1 VAVDNRSR
9 DVAELLAAVLGV
21 LAKQGERCVGV
32 DAVPGHQDA
41 FRLLD
46 DGSPP
51 EGALQILVL
60 GEALKRHV
68 DRALQLLGRGVDEI
82 GEHPAL
88 GRFEDVGRVF
98 RRKQRDHRAA
108 RFLNDLLD
116 QLECVLGGKAKTDQC
131 DIGMFPCRHRCHG
144 RHVDLASDH
153 LVSKAGDDPSEH
165 LESIAALVRDQD
177 AQGLDVVRGYRCGPL
192 RKYYFGKGITL
203 WGECPRLSSPDLRLV
218 DCGVDGKRTA
228 AAVEGEAREIERRY
242 RTLVEQLPLV
252 IYVDALDEASSNIF
266 TSDQIEPLLGYTVE
280 EWRDDPDLFIRTL
293 HPDDRDRVLAAHA
306 RTHRTHEPLSLEYR
320 LIARDGSVV
329 WVRDDGCVVLGDD
342 GQPLYLQGYVL
353 DITPERELQEQL
365 RRQALFDPLTGL
377 ANRAF
382 FHEQLEH
389 AVSSRRE
396 NGLTT
401 AVVFVDL
408 DEFKQINDQYGHS
421 VGDEVLEILGNRLQS
436 VIRSGDSVARLGG
449 DEFAVLLTSVEEP
462 AEAAVV
468 AERLLEQI
476 TAPIDVAA
484 RHFSLT
490 ASVGIA
496 LGGSGAEL
504 LKQADAAM
512 YRAKANGDADYAFYD
527 DELDQ
532 AALNRF
538 KRIAELR
545 EAIAEKQF
553 TLAYQPVVNLEP
565 FEVVGLE
572 ALLRW
577 QHPTLG
583 EIPPLDFI
591 PLAEESGLI
600 VQIGRSVLIEACLY
614 ASRLRAQLG
623 RDVEM
628 AVNVS
633 ARQLQHPEFVDHVDS
648 ALERADLPPHL
659 LTLELTE
666 SVLVASGERAEQQ
679 LGVLKDRGVKLA
691 LDDFGTGYASL
702 AYLQRLPVDI
712 VKIDRSFTAK
722 IDSGAADLA
731 LLEGIVGLG
740 KALGLQLVAEGI
752 ERDAQQGIVQDLG
765 CHGAQGFHFGR
776 PAPAA
781 AATQALTADAA
792 NVT

>member
-1 VAVDNRSR
+1 
-9 DVAELLAAVLGV
+9 
-21 LAKQGERCVGV
+21 
-32 DAVPGHQDA
+32 
-41 FRLLD
+41 
-46 DGSPP
+46 
-51 EGALQILVL
+51 
-60 GEALKRHV
+60 
-68 DRALQLLGRGVDEI
+68 
-82 GEHPAL
+82 
-88 GRFEDVGRVF
+88 
-98 RRKQRDHRAA
+98 
-108 RFLNDLLD
+108 
-116 QLECVLGGKAKTDQC
+116 
-131 DIGMFPCRHRCHG
+131 
-144 RHVDLASDH
+144 
-153 LVSKAGDDPSEH
+153 
-165 LESIAALVRDQD
+165 
-177 AQGLDVVRGYRCGPL
+177 
-192 RKYYFGKGITL
+192 
-203 WGECPRLSSPDLRLV
+203 V
-218 DCGVDGKRTA
+218 DCGDDRVTTA
-228 AAVEGEAREIERRY
+228 AAVEDEAREIERRY
-242 RTLVEQLPLV
+242 RALVEQLPLV
-252 IYVDALDEASSNIF
+252 VYVDALDEASSNIF
-266 TSDQIEPLLGYTVE
+266 TSEQIEPLLGYTVA
-280 EWRDDPDLFIRTL
+280 EWRDDPELFVRTL

-320 LIARDGSVV
+320 LVARDESVV
-329 WVRDDGCVVLGDD
+329 WVRDDGVIVLGDE
-342 GQPLYLQGYVL
+342 GEPLYLQGYLL
-353 DITPERELQEQL
+353 DVTAERELQEQL
-365 RRQALFDPLTGL
+365 RLQALFDPLTGL

-389 AVSSRRE
+389 AVSMRTESE
-396 NGLTT
+396 SDT
-401 AVVFVDL
+401 AVVFIDL

-421 VGDEVLEILGNRLQS
+421 VGDEVLATLGERLKT
-436 VIRSGDSVARLGG
+436 VIRAGDSVARLGG
-449 DEFAVLLTSVEEP
+449 DEFAILLTSVREP
-462 AEAAVV
+462 AEPAVV

-476 TAPIDVAA
+476 TAPIEVAG
-484 RHFSLT
+484 RQLSLT

-496 LGGSGAEL
+496 LGSSGAEL

-512 YRAKANGDADYAFYD
+512 YRAKSNGDADYAFYD

-553 TLAYQPVVNLEP
+553 TLAYQPVVNLDP
-565 FEVVGLE
+565 FQVVGLE

-583 EIPPLDFI
+583 EVPPLDFI

-600 VQIGRSVLIEACLY
+600 VQIGRWVLLEACFY
-614 ASRLRAQLG
+614 ASRLRELLG
-623 RDVEM
+623 RDFEI

-633 ARQLQHPEFVDHVDS
+633 ARQLQHPEFVDHVDN
-648 ALERADLPPHL
+648 ALERADLPAHL

-679 LGVLKDRGVKLA
+679 LAALKDRGVKLA

-722 IDSGAADLA
+722 IDTGADDLA

-752 ERDAQQGIVQDLG
+752 ERDAQQGIVQGLG

-781 AATQALTADAA
+781 AATRALTADA
-792 NVT
+792 VEPSIT

>member
-1 VAVDNRSR
+1 RSR
-9 DVAELLAAVLGV
+9 LLAT
-21 LAKQGERCVGV
+21 
-32 DAVPGHQDA
+32 P
-41 FRLLD
+41 
-46 DGSPP
+46 
-51 EGALQILVL
+51 
-60 GEALKRHV
+60 
-68 DRALQLLGRGVDEI
+68 
-82 GEHPAL
+82 
-88 GRFEDVGRVF
+88 
-98 RRKQRDHRAA
+98 DH
-108 RFLNDLLD
+108 
-116 QLECVLGGKAKTDQC
+116 
-131 DIGMFPCRHRCHG
+131 
-144 RHVDLASDH
+144 
-153 LVSKAGDDPSEH
+153 
-165 LESIAALVRDQD
+165 
-177 AQGLDVVRGYRCGPL
+177 
-192 RKYYFGKGITL
+192 KYYFRQRITL
-203 WGECPRLSSPDLRLV
+203 WSERSHPISPDPCLV

-228 AAVEGEAREIERRY
+228 PAVEGEAREIERRY

-266 TSDQIEPLLGYTVE
+266 TSDQIEPLLGYTIE
-280 EWRDDPDLFIRTL
+280 EWRDDPDLFVRTL
-293 HPDDRDRVLAAHA
+293 HPEDRDRVLAAHA

-329 WVRDDGCVVLGDD
+329 WVRDDGCVVLDDD
-342 GQPLYLQGYVL
+342 GEPLYLQGYVL
-353 DITPERELQEQL
+353 DITAERELQEQL
-365 RRQALFDPLTGL
+365 RLQALFDPLTGL

-389 AVSSRRE
+389 AVSIRRE
-396 NGLTT
+396 NDLTT

-408 DEFKQINDQYGHS
+408 DEFKQINDQHGHS
-421 VGDEVLEILGNRLQS
+421 VGDEVLAILGERLKG

-449 DEFAVLLTSVEEP
+449 DEFAVLLTSVAEP

-468 AERLLEQI
+468 AERLLEEI
-476 TAPIDVAA
+476 TASIDVAG
-484 RHFSLT
+484 RHLSLT

-496 LGGSGAEL
+496 LGSSGAEL

-583 EIPPLDFI
+583 EVPPLDFI

-614 ASRLRAQLG
+614 ASRLRDQLG
-623 RDVEM
+623 RDLEM

-633 ARQLQHPEFVDHVDS
+633 ARQLQHPEFVDHVDT

-666 SVLVASGERAEQQ
+666 SVLVASGERAEHQ
-679 LGVLKDRGVKLA
+679 LALLKDRGVKLA

-722 IDSGAADLA
+722 IDSGASDLA

-752 ERDAQQGIVQDLG
+752 ERDAQQGIVHDLG
-765 CHGAQGFHFGR
+765 CDGAQGFHFGR

-781 AATQALTADAA
+781 AATRALTADAA

>member
-1 VAVDNRSR
+1 
-9 DVAELLAAVLGV
+9 
-21 LAKQGERCVGV
+21 
-32 DAVPGHQDA
+32 
-41 FRLLD
+41 
-46 DGSPP
+46 
-51 EGALQILVL
+51 
-60 GEALKRHV
+60 
-68 DRALQLLGRGVDEI
+68 
-82 GEHPAL
+82 
-88 GRFEDVGRVF
+88 
-98 RRKQRDHRAA
+98 
-108 RFLNDLLD
+108 
-116 QLECVLGGKAKTDQC
+116 
-131 DIGMFPCRHRCHG
+131 M
-144 RHVDLASDH
+144 
-153 LVSKAGDDPSEH
+153 
-165 LESIAALVRDQD
+165 
-177 AQGLDVVRGYRCGPL
+177 
-192 RKYYFGKGITL
+192 
-203 WGECPRLSSPDLRLV
+203 
-218 DCGVDGKRTA
+218 DCGVDPVSTA

-242 RTLVEQLPLV
+242 RTLVEQVPLV
-252 IYVDALDEASSNIF
+252 VYVDALDEGSSNIF
-266 TSDQIEPLLGYTVE
+266 TSGGIEPLLGYTVE
-280 EWRDDPDLFIRTL
+280 EWRDKPDLFVRTL
-293 HPDDRDRVLAAHA
+293 HPDDRDRVLAAHT

-320 LIARDGSVV
+320 LIARDGAVV
-329 WVRDDGCVVLGDD
+329 WVRDDGVVVLGDD
-342 GQPLYLQGYVL
+342 NEPLYLQGYVL

-365 RRQALFDPLTGL
+365 RLQALFDPLTGL

-389 AVSSRRE
+389 AVSIRTE
-396 NGLTT
+396 HEPGT

-408 DEFKQINDQYGHS
+408 DQFKQINDAYGHS
-421 VGDEVLEILGNRLQS
+421 VGDEVLAILGARLKT
-436 VIRSGDSVARLGG
+436 VIRAGDSVARLGG
-449 DEFAVLLTSVEEP
+449 DEFAVLLTSVRRTAEP
-462 AEAAVV
+462 AIV

-476 TAPIDVAA
+476 TLPIEVAG
-484 RHFSLT
+484 RHLSIT
-490 ASVGIA
+490 ASIGIA
-496 LGGSGAEL
+496 SGSSGTEL

-512 YRAKANGDADYAFYD
+512 YRAKSNGDVDYAFYD

-532 AALNRF
+532 VALNRF

-553 TLAYQPVVNLEP
+553 TLAYQPVVNLDP

-583 EIPPLDFI
+583 EVPPLDFI

-600 VQIGRSVLIEACLY
+600 VQIGRWVLLEACFY
-614 ASRLRAQLG
+614 ASRLRELLG
-623 RDVEM
+623 RDLEI

-633 ARQLQHPEFVDHVDS
+633 ARQLQHPEFLEHVDD
-648 ALERADLPPHL
+648 ALHRADLPPHL

-679 LGVLKDRGVKLA
+679 LSTLKDRGVKLA

-752 ERDAQQGIVQDLG
+752 ERVAQQGIVLDLG

-781 AATQALTADAA
+781 AATKALTGDAVESS
-792 NVT
+792 VT

>member
-1 VAVDNRSR
+1 
-9 DVAELLAAVLGV
+9 
-21 LAKQGERCVGV
+21 
-32 DAVPGHQDA
+32 
-41 FRLLD
+41 
-46 DGSPP
+46 
-51 EGALQILVL
+51 
-60 GEALKRHV
+60 
-68 DRALQLLGRGVDEI
+68 
-82 GEHPAL
+82 
-88 GRFEDVGRVF
+88 
-98 RRKQRDHRAA
+98 
-108 RFLNDLLD
+108 
-116 QLECVLGGKAKTDQC
+116 
-131 DIGMFPCRHRCHG
+131 M
-144 RHVDLASDH
+144 
-153 LVSKAGDDPSEH
+153 
-165 LESIAALVRDQD
+165 
-177 AQGLDVVRGYRCGPL
+177 
-192 RKYYFGKGITL
+192 
-203 WGECPRLSSPDLRLV
+203 
-218 DCGVDGKRTA
+218 DCGADPVSTA
-228 AAVEGEAREIERRY
+228 AAVESEAREIERRY

-252 IYVDALDEASSNIF
+252 VYVDALDDGSSNIF
-266 TSDQIEPLLGYTVE
+266 TSGGIEPLLGYTVE
-280 EWRDDPDLFIRTL
+280 EWRDEPDLFVRTL
-293 HPDDRDRVLAAHA
+293 HPDDRDRVLAAHM

-320 LIARDGSVV
+320 LIARDGAVV
-329 WVRDDGCVVLGDD
+329 WVRDDGVVVLGDD
-342 GQPLYLQGYVL
+342 NEPLYLQGYVL

-365 RRQALFDPLTGL
+365 RLQALFDPLTGL

-389 AVSSRRE
+389 AVSIRTE
-396 NGLTT
+396 HEPGT
-401 AVVFVDL
+401 AVVFIDL
-408 DEFKQINDQYGHS
+408 DQFKQINDAYGHS
-421 VGDEVLEILGNRLQS
+421 VGDEVLAILGARLKT
-436 VIRSGDSVARLGG
+436 VIRAGDSVARLGG
-449 DEFAVLLTSVEEP
+449 DEFAVLLTAVREP
-462 AEAAVV
+462 AEPAIV

-476 TAPIDVAA
+476 TLPIEVAG
-484 RHFSLT
+484 RHLSIT
-490 ASVGIA
+490 ASIGIA
-496 LGGSGAEL
+496 LGSSETEL

-512 YRAKANGDADYAFYD
+512 YRAKSNGDVDYTFYD

-532 AALNRF
+532 VALNRF

-553 TLAYQPVVNLEP
+553 TLAYQPVVNLDP

-583 EIPPLDFI
+583 EVPPLDFI

-600 VQIGRSVLIEACLY
+600 VQIGRWVLLEACFY
-614 ASRLRAQLG
+614 ASRLRELLG
-623 RDVEM
+623 RDLEI

-633 ARQLQHPEFVDHVDS
+633 ARQLQHPEFLEHVDD
-648 ALERADLPPHL
+648 ALHRADLPAHL

-679 LGVLKDRGVKLA
+679 LSTLKDRGVKLA

-752 ERDAQQGIVQDLG
+752 ERVAQQGLVLDLG

-781 AATQALTADAA
+781 AATKALTGDAA
-792 NVT
+792 ETSVT